1 MHTLTNFKNFAEARL
16 DLFKPLTIL
25 LGRNGSGKTNLIEG
39 IELFSALVGGTPLNE
54 ISDVDGGGNFEFR
67 GGLGGCIRFG
77 LKKTRM
83 RFHQAQVRFHGQP
96 ESVDYLIELSV
107 FGRGQVQLA
116 AEKLTIGSQTLI
128 DAKHSGG
135 ELLTVEYANFSPGR
149 NPHVEMPASRS
160 IISRFEEI
168 TRGSSVRGS
177 KLKPSL
183 STVKNVRRFLQRS
196 FIFDPQPK
204 EMRNYVR
211 AESSPQLF
219 RNGANLSSVLFALRN
234 GSEEERAALKRIT
247 DIVRQIPE
255 EPFAEIDFVETRL
268 GDVMAAFAR
277 TEDSNANGNSLLD
290 ARILSD
296 GTLRMLAII
305 TAAETVP
312 ERSRMVIEEFDNGLH
327 PSRAELM
334 VRTFERVAERR
345 RLNILLTTHNPA
357 FMDALSES
365 HFDSVLISHCDSTN
379 AGFRLTPLSELDVSK
394 TISLQGGLGDFV
406 TSGRLERHVSADYAE
421 QRPEHLK
428 QWLASLS

>member
-1 MHTLTNFKNFAEARL
+1 MHTLTNVKNFAEARL

-54 ISDVDGGGNFEFR
+54 ISDVDGGGNFEIR

-77 LKKTRM
+77 QKKTRM
-83 RFHQAQVRFHGQP
+83 RFHRARVR
-96 ESVDYLIELSV
+96 V
-107 FGRGQVQLA
+107 
-116 AEKLTIGSQTLI
+116 
-128 DAKHSGG
+128 
-135 ELLTVEYANFSPGR
+135 
-149 NPHVEMPASRS
+149 
-160 IISRFEEI
+160 
-168 TRGSSVRGS
+168 
-177 KLKPSL
+177 
-183 STVKNVRRFLQRS
+183 
-196 FIFDPQPK
+196 
-204 EMRNYVR
+204 
-211 AESSPQLF
+211 ESSPQLF

-234 GSEEERAALKRIT
+234 GSEEQRAALKRIT
-247 DIVRQIPE
+247 EVVRQIPE
-255 EPFAEIDFVETRL
+255 EPFTKIDFVETRL

-277 TEDSNANGNSLLD
+277 AEDPNINGNSLLD

-334 VRTFERVAERR
+334 VHTFERVAERR

-365 HFDSVLISHCDSTN
+365 HFDSVLISHCEDTN

-406 TSGRLERHVSADYAE
+406 TSG
-421 QRPEHLK
+421 
-428 QWLASLS
+428 